1 MNRRQIVSM
10 ASAALLVAALVP
22 ASASAQSFQ
31 AGVKGGIN
39 VASIS
44 WSNQDPKPAISS
56 RNGGIIGG
64 YVAKDGKKMG
74 LAVEV
79 LYSQKGANLDFSST
93 GFINTAELK
102 LDYVEIPVLVRF
114 NIPNDKTVIHIY
126 AGPVFAFSVKDEITN
141 TFRTTTQT
149 TPATV
154 DDRRCRSQELGY
166 RHRDRRAGRRAQ
178 VPGGRAVQL
187 GSDERHQGSAAPAS
201 RRSRT
206 SASARCS
213 ASASSKRHVF
223 VHSRPCAGRVGPARG
238 LFRCTP

>member
-1 MNRRQIVSM
+1 MNRRQIVSTV
-10 ASAALLVAALVP
+10 AAALLVAALVP

-31 AGVKGGIN
+31 VGAKGGIN

-44 WSNQDPKPAISS
+44 WSNSDPKPAISS

-79 LYSQKGANLDFSST
+79 LYSQKGAHLDFSTT
-93 GFINTAELK
+93 GFINTADLK
-102 LDYVEIPVLVRF
+102 LDYVEIPVLFRF

-126 AGPVFAFSVKDEITN
+126 AGPVFAFSVKDEIEQ

-154 DDRRCRSQELGY
+154 TTDDAGAKSSDTG
-166 RHRDRRAGRRAQ
+166 HRDRRAGRRAQ
-178 VPGGRAVQL
+178 VPGGRAIQL
-187 GSDERHQGSAAPAS
+187 GPDGRRQGSRARTT

-206 SASARCS
+206 SASA
-213 ASASSKRHVF
+213 
-223 VHSRPCAGRVGPARG
+223 
-238 LFRCTP
+238 